1 MCLRGISPGTHHV
14 AHLVLIGTVLLHGL
28 SGIAAG
34 AGPDPKSDRLEEY
47 LSSLQMDTLL
57 AEYLQGVMASAST
70 ERERVQAG
78 ERLARVYTR
87 LLEGEGGDSATR
99 RWESAAEELLR
110 TVPDLDSLEL
120 RLALAQAS
128 YRRAERDA
136 ERSRLYL
143 DQTIDRSLL
152 VARFGGLLDR
162 FAALAERADGLVQG
176 LERRQEDRMT
186 IAQRDLVDQTLQ
198 QARRHSS
205 MAHYLAGY
213 SGRYL
218 AMLDPSSGGARRA
231 LLHFG
236 RLLDA
241 PSGEMPVLS
250 RFQESSAR
258 YPHIARSAIGSGLCF
273 ALLGQTD
280 EGLAWLDALAAS
292 GERPEGIDGPIFS
305 ARAEILS
312 RSRRWDDLLSVV
324 NQRRDRFGEG
334 DGIRVLPTL
343 EARLIGVLTLEAIG
357 RGTPAPTLA
366 MTRDLALSDLM
377 ARGEFG
383 HAVDLASVFGGERF
397 GVESFV
403 SQQVRA
409 LLIYERARAEHA
421 KVQEDDSRPVTD
433 PDLARSYLDAARL
446 FERALETEDAFAFP
460 DAMSSAA
467 ALIGLC
473 RYYAGA
479 HSDRS
484 GAEWFVRAADQASD
498 PQRAAESLWM
508 AILAMDAEIEA
519 LDDER
524 ARDRRNERDAL
535 IDRFLREH
543 PLHPRADLLLLRRIA
558 DGRIPPEDAVE
569 LLLGISESSPM
580 YDAARREAAR
590 LEFMQFRQAA
600 SDRRDW
606 HARRFLELAGPL
618 LAADERRARVGDAE
632 SGRRAIELG
641 RRMLEAAL
649 RVESPEIARATS
661 VMELLESLLIDAG
674 VEGTELAEE
683 FDFRR
688 AQIALATGNREEAS
702 AVMERLIEGE
712 GRFVEAASRLFYRD
726 ALARWRRLRRAD
738 AEAEAAVEAARDVVR
753 HGGRLFVEYTAAD
766 QALTDPAVR
775 SLGRTVADAALDV
788 HLGTGRREWGE
799 RALVL
804 YATLRDAGER
814 DADLL
819 RSLAVVA
826 ESLGDDE
833 TALESWRTLVAGLRV
848 GSDEWFGA
856 RVEHLRV
863 LSRIDPERARDVM
876 AQHRA
881 LYPELGPEPHRT
893 KLQEI
898 ERTLQSGA
906 GGNG

>member
-1 MCLRGISPGTHHV
+1 MCLRGTSPGKHHV
-14 AHLVLIGTVLLHGL
+14 AHLVLIVTVLLHGL
-28 SGIAAG
+28 AGIAAG

-57 AEYLQGVMASAST
+57 AEYLQGVMASAAT

-143 DQTIDRSLL
+143 DQTIDRALL
-152 VARFGGLLDR
+152 VARFRALLDR
-162 FAALAERADGLVQG
+162 FAGLAERADRLVQG

-186 IAQRDLVDQTLQ
+186 IAQRDLVDQTLH

-218 AMLDPSSGGARRA
+218 AMLEPSSDGARRA
-231 LLHFG
+231 LMHFG
-236 RLLDA
+236 RMLDA
-241 PSGEMPVLS
+241 PSGEMPIAS
-250 RFQESSAR
+250 RFTASSAR

-273 ALLGQTD
+273 AMLGQTD
-280 EGLAWLDALAAS
+280 EGLAWLDAVAAS
-292 GERPEGIDGPIFS
+292 GERPAGIDGPIFS
-305 ARAEILS
+305 ARAEILA
-312 RSRRWDDLLSVV
+312 RSRRWDDLLSAA
-324 NQRRDRFGEG
+324 NQRRDRLAEG
-334 DGIRVLPTL
+334 DGVRILPTL
-343 EARLIGVLTLEAIG
+343 EARLLGVLTLEAIG
-357 RGTPAPTLA
+357 WGTPAPTLA
-366 MTRDLALSDLM
+366 MTRDLALSDLI

-421 KVQEDDSRPVTD
+421 KVQDDDSRPVTD

-479 HSDRS
+479 HSERS

-508 AILAMDAEIEA
+508 AVLAMDAEIEA
-519 LDDER
+519 LDDEA
-524 ARDRRNERDAL
+524 ARGRRSERDAL
-535 IDRFLREH
+535 ISRFLKEH
-543 PLHPRADLLLLRRIA
+543 PNHPRADLLLLRRIA
-558 DGRIPPEDAVE
+558 DGQIPPEDAVE
-569 LLLGISESSPM
+569 LLLGISEGSPM

-590 LEFMQFRQAA
+590 LEFMQFRQAG

-606 HARRFLELAGPL
+606 HARRFLDLAGPL

-632 SGRRAIELG
+632 SGRRAIEFG

-649 RVESPEIARATS
+649 RVESPDIARATS
-661 VMELLESLLIDAG
+661 VMELLESLLVDAG

-688 AQIALATGNREEAS
+688 AQIALATGDREAAN
-702 AVMERLIEGE
+702 AVMQRLMQGE
-712 GRFVEAASRLFYRD
+712 GRFVEAANRLFYRD

-738 AEAEAAVEAARDVVR
+738 AGAETAVEAARDVVR

-788 HLGTGRREWGE
+788 HLATGRREWAE

-814 DADLL
+814 DAELL
-819 RSLAVVA
+819 RSLAMVA
-826 ESLGDDE
+826 ESSGDDE

-848 GSDEWFGA
+848 GSDEWFSA
-856 RVEHLRV
+856 RTEHLRV
-863 LSRIDPERARDVM
+863 LSRVDPDRAREVM

-898 ERTLQSGA
+898 ERALHSGA